1 MSRKTQKMD
10 KESILVMTALSVF
23 CILIIAVAFMF
34 VRMMDKRNEL
44 SMQYIAEQSL
54 LTFFYQAS
62 KNQGYTDDMF
72 GESRVIG
79 LGTYDKEGVLIIG
92 LGQVPEVYTSVQKT
106 GELLSRKGKAEYNKE
121 TGFIEYTRR
130 AMGAV
135 SIGSEIL
142 AVPDLMYIALDG
154 KDYRR
159 TKLVLFGFYGIFSL
173 IIILFELFV
182 WRMFARNKAYR
193 ETLTKQESL
202 VSLGEAA
209 RTLAHE
215 IKNPLSAIALQTA
228 VLKKTMPEEA
238 CSGLKTIEQQVTR
251 LNNLADRVREFIRNG
266 QGNPEHINIVDLIT
280 EISKTF
286 DVNIPIETVG
296 MDAGFVEIDRERAR
310 SAFGNLIK
318 NALESG
324 SESELNPD
332 VYVLCKSSAASIS
345 VTIIDSGVG
354 LPSGQ
359 EKMIFDPFFTTKTQ
373 GSGIGLAISR
383 RFIESAGGTLKL
395 RKRELEEGPLYSSR
409 GTIAEVVLPG
419 SRT

>member
-1 MSRKTQKMD
+1 MSKKTQKMD

-62 KNQGYTDDMF
+62 KNQGYTDEIF
-72 GESRVIG
+72 GESRVLG

-92 LGQVPEVYTSVQKT
+92 LGQVPEVYNPSQKF
-106 GELLSRKGKAEYNKE
+106 EDLISRKGKAEYNKD

-135 SIGSEIL
+135 SIGSKIL

-159 TKLVLFGFYGIFSL
+159 TKLVLFGFYGLFCL
-173 IIILFELFV
+173 IIIVFELFV
-182 WRMFARNKAYR
+182 WRMYARNKVYR
-193 ETLTKQESL
+193 ETLNKQESL

-228 VLKKTMPEEA
+228 VLKKTLPDEA
-238 CSGLKTIEQQVTR
+238 GSGLKTIEEQVAR

-266 QGNPEHINIVDLIT
+266 QGNPEHIHLVDLIT
-280 EISKTF
+280 EVSGTF
-286 DVNIPIETVG
+286 DVNIPIEAVD
-296 MDAGFVEIDRERAR
+296 MNAEFIEIDRERAR

-324 SESELNPD
+324 LDSNPD
-332 VYVLCKSSAASIS
+332 VFILCKSSASSIS
-345 VTIIDSGVG
+345 ISIVDSGDG
-354 LPSGQ
+354 LPDGQ
-359 EKMIFDPFFTTKTQ
+359 EKMMFDPFFTTKTQ

-383 RFIESAGGTLKL
+383 RFVESAGGTLKL
-395 RKRELEEGPLYSSR
+395 RRRELEEGAFFGSR
-409 GTIAEVVLPG
+409 GTVAEVVLPG
-419 SRT
+419 SRI

>member
-1 MSRKTQKMD
+1 MSRKIQKMD
-10 KESILVMTALSVF
+10 KENILVMTALSVF
-23 CILIIAVAFMF
+23 FVLIIAISFMF
-34 VRMMDKRNEL
+34 VRMIDKRNEL
-44 SMQYIAEQSL
+44 SMQYKAEQSL
-54 LTFFYQAS
+54 LTFFFQAS
-62 KNQGYTDDMF
+62 RNQSYTDEMF
-72 GESRVIG
+72 GETRVVG
-79 LGTYDKEGVLIIG
+79 LATYDKTGVLIIG
-92 LGQVPEVYTSVQKT
+92 FGQIPEVYTPVRESDDPI
-106 GELLSRKGKAEYNKE
+106 SRRGKAEYNKS
-121 TGFIEYTRR
+121 TGFIEYTRG
-130 AMGAV
+130 AMGTV
-135 SIGSEIL
+135 SVGSEL
-142 AVPDLMYIALDG
+142 VAMPDLMYIAIDG
-154 KDYRR
+154 KEYRR
-159 TKLVLFGFYGIFSL
+159 TRLILFGLYGLFSL
-173 IIILFELFV
+173 LMIVFELFA
-182 WRMFARNKAYR
+182 WRMYARNKEYR

-228 VLKKTMPEEA
+228 VLKKTMPDEA
-238 CSGLKTIEQQVTR
+238 GAGLKTIEEQVTR

-280 EISKTF
+280 EISETF
-286 DVNIPIETVG
+286 NVNIPIEIEEMG
-296 MDAGFVEIDRERAR
+296 AGFVEIDRERAR

-324 SESELNPD
+324 SGSELNPD
-332 VYVLCKSSAASIS
+332 VYVLCKSSTASIS
-345 VTIIDSGVG
+345 VSIVDTGEG
-354 LPSGQ
+354 LPNGQ

-395 RKRELEEGPLYSSR
+395 RKREMEDGALFNRR

>member
-1 MSRKTQKMD
+1 MNKKIQKMD

-34 VRMMDKRNEL
+34 VRMMDKNNEL

-62 KNQGYTDDMF
+62 KNQGYTDEMF
-72 GESRVIG
+72 GESRVLG
-79 LGTYDKEGVLIIG
+79 LGTYDKDGVLIIG
-92 LGQVPEVYTSVQKT
+92 LGQVPEVYTPSQKI
-106 GELLSRKGKAEYNKE
+106 EDLISRKGKAEYNKD

-154 KDYRR
+154 KEYRR
-159 TKLVLFGFYGIFSL
+159 TKLVLFGFYGLFSL

-193 ETLTKQESL
+193 ETLSKQESL

-215 IKNPLSAIALQTA
+215 IKNPLSSIALQTA

-238 CSGLKTIEQQVTR
+238 GAGLKTIEEQVTR

-286 DVNIPIETVG
+286 DVNIPIETVE
-296 MDAGFVEIDRERAR
+296 MAAQFIEIDRERAR

-324 SESELNPD
+324 VDSTPEI
-332 VYVLCKSSAASIS
+332 YVLCKSSPASIS
-345 VTIIDSGVG
+345 ISIVDSGEG
-354 LPSGQ
+354 LPDGQ

-383 RFIESAGGTLKL
+383 RFVESAGGTLKL
-395 RKRELEEGPLYSSR
+395 RRRELEDGALFSSK

>member
-1 MSRKTQKMD
+1 MSKKTQKMD
-10 KESILVMTALSVF
+10 KESILVMMALSVF

-62 KNQGYTDDMF
+62 KNQGYTDEMF
-72 GESRVIG
+72 GESRVLG
-79 LGTYDKEGVLIIG
+79 LGTYDKDGVLIIG
-92 LGQVPEVYTSVQKT
+92 LGQVPEVYTPSQKI
-106 GELLSRKGKAEYNKE
+106 EDLISRKGKAEYNKD

-154 KDYRR
+154 KEYRR
-159 TKLVLFGFYGIFSL
+159 TKLVLFGFYGLFSL

-193 ETLTKQESL
+193 ETLSKQESL

-215 IKNPLSAIALQTA
+215 IKNPLSSIALQTA

-238 CSGLKTIEQQVTR
+238 GAGLKTIEEQVTR

-286 DVNIPIETVG
+286 DVNIPIETVE
-296 MDAGFVEIDRERAR
+296 MAAQFIEIDRERAR

-324 SESELNPD
+324 VDSTPEI
-332 VYVLCKSSAASIS
+332 YVLCKSSPASIS
-345 VTIIDSGVG
+345 ISIVDSGEG
-354 LPSGQ
+354 LPDGQ

-383 RFIESAGGTLKL
+383 RFVESAGGTLKL
-395 RKRELEEGPLYSSR
+395 RRRELEDGALFSSK

>member
-173 IIILFELFV
+173 IIIVIELFA
-182 WRMFARNKAYR
+182 WRMYTRNKKYR

-238 CSGLKTIEQQVTR
+238 GTGLKTIEEQVTR

-286 DVNIPIETVG
+286 DMNIPIETVK
-296 MDAGFVEIDRERAR
+296 MDARFIEIDRERAR

-324 SESELNPD
+324 VDSTPD
-332 VYVLCKSSAASIS
+332 IYVLCKSSTASIS
-345 VTIIDSGVG
+345 ISIVDSGEG
-354 LPSGQ
+354 LPGGQ

-383 RFIESAGGTLKL
+383 RFVESAGGTLKL
-395 RKRELEEGPLYSSR
+395 RRRELEDSSLFSSK